1 MSRPDKYII
10 KLNRVKNELIP
21 NLIELYKETEQL
33 LLEIKL
39 LPEYEE
45 AATELE
51 KSNLA
56 TIEEDCVEDIEYF
69 SNFTWE

>member
-21 NLIELYKETEQL
+21 HLIELYKETEQII
-33 LLEIKL
+33 LEMKL

-45 AATELE
+45 AATILE
-51 KSNLA
+51 KSNLDIA
-56 TIEEDCVEDIEYF
+56 EEDCVEDIEYF
-69 SNFTWE
+69 SNFIW